1 VSQTKLTPALNKEP
15 KLRHEFVGMM
25 FAVAIGEVGLQ
36 AASLL
41 QAGQVL
47 RFLPAYTH
55 LILATLLIATSWV
68 GWTLSLAPGARRDVS
83 GIFEW
88 EFVVLLLDVLLVILY
103 FVLVRSVDFAK
114 DQAAPHIAPASNV
127 ASLIA
132 VIFALYLMW
141 DFLTKVLVSW
151 KHRGESKRSMKQHFD
166 SLWWCSSGVRMLPSL
181 LCFIISWVTV
191 RLFQGVDPP
200 HMLTADVALI
210 ALVLLF
216 RALKDLASS
225 FTKRDLNGKL
235 SLDGKARMK
244 RAVRWTTLCGVALLG
259 GLLWSAYSIPLP
271 ARIMSAMRLVPSAQ
285 K

>member
-1 VSQTKLTPALNKEP
+1 VSEAKLAPAAKTEP

-36 AASLL
+36 TAALL
-41 QAGQVL
+41 QASQIIP
-47 RFLPAYTH
+47 FLPAYSH
-55 LILATLLIATSWV
+55 LILATLVIATSWV
-68 GWTLSLAPGARRDVS
+68 GWTLSLAPGARHDVR

-127 ASLIA
+127 AGLIV

-151 KHRGESKRSMKQHFD
+151 KHRDDPKRPMKQHFD
-166 SLWWCSSGVRMLPSL
+166 SLWWRSNGVRMLPSL
-181 LCFIISWVTV
+181 LCLITSSVTV
-191 RLFQGVDPP
+191 RLFKTVDPP
-200 HMLTADVALI
+200 HMLTADIALI

-225 FTKRDLNGKL
+225 LTKRDPDGQL
-235 SLDGKARMK
+235 SPDGKAQMK
-244 RAVRWTTLCGVALLG
+244 RAVRWTVLCSTALLT
-259 GLLWSAYSIPLP
+259 GLLWSVYSFPLP
-271 ARIMSAMRLVPSAQ
+271 TRIVSEMQLVPSAQ
-285 K
+285 R